1 MTRAPVAAARN
12 TNTAAEGKTTMRIR
26 WLIEEVTRGLAQ
38 DIALR
43 QRYQKEDFGL
53 ESAFGNEKQAR
64 ARISEFKQ
72 TYGLKDG
79 DIRLVQNISRV
90 GAGERITWQVFVKD
104 GKGIR
109 VRFFD

>member
-1 MTRAPVAAARN
+1 MVAARN
-12 TNTAAEGKTTMRIR
+12 TNTAAEGEIAMRIR

-53 ESAFGNEKQAR
+53 ESAFGSEKEAR
-64 ARISEFKQ
+64 ARISELKQ
-72 TYGLKDG
+72 TFGLKDG

-90 GAGERITWQVFVKD
+90 GAGERIAWQIFIKA

-109 VRFFD
+109 VRFFN